1 MSRRC
6 KHNCHWGYLGGI
18 SHHLDHVFKEKGLR
32 EEKATFFSVFLYRNL
47 SKGEILFSFNMRQLV
62 FVLSLGFIFISVQ
75 SIKTK
80 LVGEGVRNES
90 GMCRSAHPTQS
101 LHFWKEHVPDTDF
114 RGLLSFKSCYFNF
127 KCSCSWKTIQIV
139 PAGSGLGSQFC
150 WNRRHKICRVAAAK
164 LCPFSSIFAA
174 NVPLL
179 RWLQVRI
186 GLEHAGLQTTMLV
199 WKQWDVLVFL
209 A

>member
-18 SHHLDHVFKEKGLR
+18 SHLWAILLMKKEKGLG
-32 EEKATFFSVFLYRNL
+32 EEETMFSSVFLYRNP
-47 SKGEILFSFNMRQLV
+47 STKGKLFFSFNMRQLV
-62 FVLSLGFIFISVQ
+62 FVLCLGFVFISVQ

-80 LVGEGVRNES
+80 LVGEGARNES

-150 WNRRHKICRVAAAK
+150 WNRQHKIVISAA
-164 LCPFSSIFAA
+164 
-174 NVPLL
+174 
-179 RWLQVRI
+179 
-186 GLEHAGLQTTMLV
+186 
-199 WKQWDVLVFL
+199 
-209 A
+209 